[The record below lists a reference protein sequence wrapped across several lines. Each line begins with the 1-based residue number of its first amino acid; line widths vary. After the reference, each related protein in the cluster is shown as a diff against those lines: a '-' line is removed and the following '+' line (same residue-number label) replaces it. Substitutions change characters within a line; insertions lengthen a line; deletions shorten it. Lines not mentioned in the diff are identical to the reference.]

1 MFIEAQLKTR
11 SGDSSPLDSTEG
23 FVFVVTIRLVDG
35 DTIASTDA
43 VTVTY
48 AIGTDTGKTVELSVS
63 TAIPALYIYTGD
75 VLVKEGDNGVITF
88 TKVSFKTSS
97 TGATPIDY
105 TTESTS
111 SPVVSFSVEGG
122 TTISA
127 QTPIEDITDV
137 TSVKVK
143 TSASGDD
150 TTVTNGESVNVD
162 VVVVNAAEGIAVVDT
177 DAVTGDATAHTLQY
191 KIAGGAS
198 SDLALVRGDNN
209 THFTG
214 MLAVDAMTAE
224 GAFTFE
230 SVKLSLNNA
239 DGDATAEVKTYTVA
253 DTSILT
259 LTDAGLTLD
268 PVYVVTDVT
277 SVAVGITS
285 SGDDTAVTIGETV
298 TVDVNVGNAMEG
310 IAVVADGA
318 MTGDATDH
326 KLLYD
331 VGASG
336 TATEVTLLL
345 GDNDTHFTVTL
356 PAVAD
361 GDIAGAFTFESVKL
375 SLNNADGDATTEV
388 RTYTAVDTSILTLTD
403 AGLTIDPS
411 NAVTDVASV
420 KVKISTSGDDTTVT
434 NGESVNVDVVVVNTG
449 EGVAVT
455 GDATAHTLQ
464 YKITAT
470 GSSTDLAL
478 VRGDNDTH
486 FTGMLTVGAMIPAGV
501 FTFESVT
508 LSLQNAAGDALSP
521 KERTYTTEMTSAI
534 VVTLTDAGLTIDPP
548 EVTAV
553 EVLANA
559 TAVDNKAEGG
569 DKVNFTAWITNSTDG
584 LPLNVTVNYKI
595 SGTKDVTGS
604 VLLANQG
611 LNETDSATNL
621 WSGTLTLADNV
632 TAGNLT
638 IVSIVVWAK
647 NMDSSLT
654 VSMTFTAAD
663 AKATNVVKIE
673 VPAPVDPP
681 TANKTT
687 SNTAA
692 TTASASTS
700 ASSSESSS
708 DSPVSIFAMFILIAS
723 VTMAV
728 GIYTLRRRQ

>member
-1 MFIEAQLKTR
+1 MYRNNKANLWLRAICVTVVLLGMLFFTHSQFSSATPPTSVAVTITIA
-11 SGDSSPLDSTEG
+11 SGDSSPLDATESFG
-23 FVFVVTIRLVDG
+23 FHVRITLPDG

-43 VTVTY
+43 VTLTY
-48 AIGTDTGKTVELSVS
+48 AIGTDTGKTVTLTTSS
-63 TAIPALYIYTGD
+63 TMTPYIYTSASIM
-75 VLVKEGDNGVITF
+75 VTEGDNGEITF
-88 TKVSFKTSS
+88 TKINFKTSS
-97 TGATPIDY
+97 TGATAIDY
-105 TTESTS
+105 TTAS
-111 SPVVSFSVEGG
+111 SG
-122 TTISA
+122 TTVTVSNPRYA
-127 QTPIEDITDV
+127 DTIEDI
-137 TSVKVK
+137 
-143 TSASGDD
+143 
-150 TTVTNGESVNVD
+150 
-162 VVVVNAAEGIAVVDT
+162 
-177 DAVTGDATAHTLQY
+177 
-191 KIAGGAS
+191 
-198 SDLALVRGDNN
+198 
-209 THFTG
+209 
-214 MLAVDAMTAE
+214 
-224 GAFTFE
+224 
-230 SVKLSLNNA
+230 
-239 DGDATAEVKTYTVA
+239 
-253 DTSILT
+253 
-259 LTDAGLTLD
+259 
-268 PVYVVTDVT
+268 TDVT

-310 IAVVADGA
+310 VAVVADGA
-318 MTGDATDH
+318 MKGDATDH

-345 GDNDTHFTVTL
+345 GDNNTHFTVTL

-375 SLNNADGDATTEV
+375 SLNNADGDADPAEV
-388 RTYTAVDTSILTLTD
+388 KTYTTVDTSILTLTD

-411 NAVTDVASV
+411 KAVTDVASV

-434 NGESVNVDVVVVNTG
+434 NGETVNVEVVVVNG
-449 EGVAVT
+449 AEGVAVVDTGAVT

-464 YKITAT
+464 YDIGASGASAEVT
-470 GSSTDLAL
+470 LFL
-478 VRGDNDTH
+478 GDNDTH
-486 FTGMLTVGAMIPAGV
+486 FTGMLTVGAMTPAGA

-508 LSLQNAAGDALSP
+508 LSLQNGAGNALSP
-521 KERTYTTEMTSAI
+521 KERTYTTEMDSAI

-569 DKVNFTAWITNSTDG
+569 DTITFTAWITNSTDG

-632 TAGNLT
+632 TAGSLT

-654 VSMTFTAAD
+654 ASMTFTAAD

-673 VPAPVDPP
+673 VPAPVD
-681 TANKTT
+681 NTT
-687 SNTAA
+687 SS
-692 TTASASTS
+692 ASASASDT
-700 ASSSESSS
+700 SSSESMAG
-708 DSPVSIFAMFILIAS
+708 SPVSIFAVFILIAS
-723 VTMAV
+723 VSMVAGV
-728 GIYTLRRRQ
+728 YTLRRRQ